1 MLQSRD
7 YLWDAE
13 IVAIREVVPEVA
25 AACVMFSVPGYVPS
39 PQTVAAYVPS
49 HEVVTEV
56 TPVCVMVSVQGYVP
70 SPQTVAAYVPSHE
83 VVPEVVPVCEIVAWY
98 APPPVSVAICC
109 IYLKDCT
116 YP

>member
-49 HEVVTEV
+49 HEVV
-56 TPVCVMVSVQGYVP
+56 
-70 SPQTVAAYVPSHE
+70 
-83 VVPEVVPVCEIVAWY
+83 PEVVPVCEIVAWY

>member
-13 IVAIREVVPEVA
+13 IVAIREDVPGVA
-25 AACVMFSVPGYVPS
+25 PACVMDSVPGYVPS
-39 PQTVAAYVPS
+39 PQIVAAYVPS
-49 HEVVTEV
+49 HK
-56 TPVCVMVSVQGYVP
+56 
-70 SPQTVAAYVPSHE
+70 
-83 VVPEVVPVCEIVAWY
+83 VVPEVAPVYESVAWY